1 MKTII
6 INNSALAVL
15 LLTSSMVGAETQ
27 YPAADFQ
34 PKVVYQDPDYKPSSQ
49 PAAQAPAA
57 SASDSKYPAANFQP
71 KVLYNDPSYQHTP
84 PSAAETGSMQ
94 KPAAETPASESAAGE
109 KDESSFTYFIGLIVL
124 AVVGFV
130 LFRKG
135 SKGEGRESKV
145 GSGYKVTTGSSASL
159 TGVAKYINRASGT
172 GVARYL
178 EKQAKSASASSA
190 VTGVA
195 KYMAKKA
202 ESTKASV
209 SESATGVEK
218 YLRDRG

>member
-6 INNSALAVL
+6 IKNSAFAVL
-15 LLTSSMVGAETQ
+15 LLASSMVGAETQ

-34 PKVVYQDPDYKPSSQ
+34 PKVVYTDPDYKPSSQ
-49 PAAQAPAA
+49 PSTQQAA
-57 SASDSKYPAANFQP
+57 SSATDSQYPAANFQP
-71 KVLYNDPSYQHTP
+71 KVLYSDPNYKPAPSSTSSA
-84 PSAAETGSMQ
+84 SAAQ
-94 KPAAETPASESAAGE
+94 QAAAEKAVSEGEPAKEESG
-109 KDESSFTYFIGLIVL
+109 SYFIGLIVL
-124 AVVGFV
+124 AVVGFI
-130 LFRKG
+130 LFRRGAKE
-135 SKGEGRESKV
+135 EGKERKA
-145 GSGYKVTTGSSASL
+145 GAGYQVTTGSSTGL

-178 EKQAKSASASSA
+178 ERQTKAASGSAA

-202 ESTKASV
+202 ESSKTP
-209 SESATGVEK
+209 EGATGVAK

>member
-6 INNSALAVL
+6 IKNSAFGVL
-15 LLTSSMVGAETQ
+15 LLASSMVGAETQ

-34 PKVVYQDPDYKPSSQ
+34 PKVVYTDPDYKPSTQ
-49 PAAQAPAA
+49 PSTQLAA
-57 SASDSKYPAANFQP
+57 SSATDSQYPAANFQP
-71 KVLYNDPSYQHTP
+71 KVLYTDPNYKP
-84 PSAAETGSMQ
+84 APSTSLAQ
-94 KPAAETPASESAAGE
+94 KPAAEPAVSETAPAKE
-109 KDESSFTYFIGLIVL
+109 EESGSYFIGLIVL
-124 AVVGFV
+124 AIVGFI

-135 SKGEGRESKV
+135 VKEEGKERKP
-145 GSGYKVTTGSSASL
+145 GAGYQGTTGSSTTL

-178 EKQAKSASASSA
+178 ERQAKAASASAA

-195 KYMAKKA
+195 KYMARKA
-202 ESTKASV
+202 ES
-209 SESATGVEK
+209 SETSEGATGVAK

>member
-6 INNSALAVL
+6 IKNSALAVL
-15 LLTSSMVGAETQ
+15 LLASSMVGAETQ

-34 PKVVYQDPDYKPSSQ
+34 PKVVYQDPDYKPSGQPSTSSSTSSVTDSQ
-49 PAAQAPAA
+49 
-57 SASDSKYPAANFQP
+57 YPAANFQP
-71 KVLYNDPSYQHTP
+71 KVLYNDPTYQHTQSP
-84 PSAAETGSMQ
+84 ASTTGGAQQAAAEQ
-94 KPAAETPASESAAGE
+94 AASESASAK
-109 KDESSFTYFIGLIVL
+109 KDESSSYFIGLIVL
-124 AVVGFV
+124 AVVGFI

-135 SKGEGRESKV
+135 TKGEVKASKGRA
-145 GSGYKVTTGSSASL
+145 GYQATTGSSTGL

-178 EKQAKSASASSA
+178 ERQAKSASASAA

-202 ESTKASV
+202 ESSKS
-209 SESATGVEK
+209 SEVATGVAK